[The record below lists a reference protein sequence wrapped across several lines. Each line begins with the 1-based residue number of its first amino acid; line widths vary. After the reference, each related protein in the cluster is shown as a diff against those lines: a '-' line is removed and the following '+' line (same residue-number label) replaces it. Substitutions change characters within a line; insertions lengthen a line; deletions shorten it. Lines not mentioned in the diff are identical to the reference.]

1 MSTTHVILLCIA
13 AFVLGVAVGGILAA
27 VCAAA
32 SIADAEIER
41 QHRERRDE

>member
-1 MSTTHVILLCIA
+1 MATTHVILLCIV
-13 AFVLGVAVGGILAA
+13 AFVLGVAVGGVLAA
-27 VCAAA
+27 ICAAS